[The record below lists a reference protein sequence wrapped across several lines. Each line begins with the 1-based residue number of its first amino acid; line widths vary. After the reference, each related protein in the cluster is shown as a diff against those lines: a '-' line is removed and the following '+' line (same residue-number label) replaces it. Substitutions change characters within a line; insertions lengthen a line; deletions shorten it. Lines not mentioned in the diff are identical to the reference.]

1 MTTTTN
7 TTTDKTTNMTITQE
21 QLDAFRAALENEE
34 NPRPHWT
41 SMAAMR
47 DISPNGWAASR

>member
-7 TTTDKTTNMTITQE
+7 MTTNMTITQE
-21 QLDAFRAALENEE
+21 QLDAFRAALEN
-34 NPRPHWT
+34 PRPHWI